1 MDTGTDEG
9 GDGRRVGESTWPPPA
24 LLTCLPSPF
33 CNPCSTVLLSLVYFQ
48 NFLSPST
55 VPKACENS
63 RMSLPLKANEQKAEA
78 TAALPWISLHA
89 SLTAKF
95 QTDCSSCSFHLL
107 TPPSYLSVPLPGSY
121 LRKVSHESHKRP
133 LCFQTQYS
141 SQLRRLLWG
150 RRHPYFLLSESL
162 PSLGLGDGV
171 FVGVSSLP

>member
-1 MDTGTDEG
+1 MTE
-9 GDGRRVGESTWPPPA
+9 
-24 LLTCLPSPF
+24 L
-33 CNPCSTVLLSLVYFQ
+33 Y
-48 NFLSPST
+48 
-55 VPKACENS
+55 CENS

-171 FVGVSSLP
+171 FVGVSSLPWHFLLDCNCLSFVFFLHLLFKHRYSLDS